1 MEYHSLVICSLF
13 GVLVRDFHE
22 DMKPWE
28 VRMDVPVMEALKG
41 LDPYSYL
48 IVSNRPQ
55 WLECRSQSVYKG
67 IVEYASACLSEYTGK
82 RVDAVFS
89 FDGKYG
95 KPSDA
100 MFKYAMGYYGNMNI
114 RVCADDCLMVA
125 GDNVDEVF
133 AANTGIECVHVNELL
148 GNHGE
153 DNSNV

>member
-1 MEYHSLVICSLF
+1 
-13 GVLVRDFHE
+13 
-22 DMKPWE
+22 
-28 VRMDVPVMEALKG
+28 MDVSVMEVLKR

-48 IVSNRPQ
+48 IVSNKPQ
-55 WLECRSQSVYKG
+55 WLE
-67 IVEYASACLSEYTGK
+67 YAFACLSEYTGK

-89 FDGKYG
+89 FNGKYG

-100 MFKYAMGYYGNMNI
+100 MFKYAMGYYENMNI

-148 GNHGE
+148 GSHGE